1 MKKILS
7 VFIAAVMIFSAL
19 SIAISAVENEV
30 TVTLNGHR
38 VVFDVPA
45 RIIGDRTMVPVRQL
59 LEALGATIEW
69 NGELREVITTRGE
82 DTLKFRIGE
91 PELYKNGELIYNFDT
106 LPVIIEENG
115 ESRTLIPLRAVS
127 EAFGYTVE
135 WEVSTRSAMVYD
147 FSNVYFDNVENKPLM
162 LGGFPVDN
170 DVYEYF
176 VMNVQ
181 AMLAGSL
188 QGYDEA
194 TASILVASAVYESML
209 TYYATFNVA
218 SMMGL
223 SIYDFEA
230 KEAIDTTLSTY
241 KQYYGESFY
250 DILASSYM
258 TEDVFKSLL
267 YTQYLNEKILDLMVK
282 GADELTV
289 DEKVNELLDGG
300 QMIRAYHI
308 LTPELETAEGIL
320 EAAKTASDEEF
331 YDLIQEH
338 GRDTGMVGNTDGYYF
353 SAGQMVV
360 EFEDAAFAL
369 EIGQTSE
376 IVETEYGYHII
387 RRLPMEKA
395 YVEAHIDELYQIKLN
410 TDLNELIRSNAMF
423 IGGLVE
429 APEEEAGEAETEVTE
444 DIDAPAK
451 EITE

>member
-1 MKKILS
+1 MKRIFS
-7 VFIAAVMIFSAL
+7 FFIVAVMIFSSLAVCV
-19 SIAISAVENEV
+19 SAVENEV

-45 RIIGDRTMVPVRQL
+45 RIIGDRTMVPIRQL

-69 NGELREVITTRGE
+69 NGDLREVITKRGE
-82 DTLKFRIGE
+82 DTLRFRIGK

-115 ESRTLIPLRAVS
+115 ESRTLIPLRAIS

-135 WEVSTRSAMVYD
+135 WEGSNRTAMVYD
-147 FSNVYFDNVENKPLM
+147 FSNVYFDSQENTPLM

-181 AMLAGSL
+181 AILAGSL

-194 TASILVASAVYESML
+194 TASMLVASAVYESML

-223 SIYDFEA
+223 SIYDVEA
-230 KEAIDTTLSTY
+230 KEAITTTLSTY
-241 KQYYGESFY
+241 KQYYGQSFY

-258 TEDVFKSLL
+258 TEEVFTSLL
-267 YTQYLNEKILDLMVK
+267 YTQYLNEKMLELMVK
-282 GADELTV
+282 GAEELTV
-289 DEKVNELLDGG
+289 DEKVNELMNGG

-308 LTPELETAEGIL
+308 LTPEFETAQSIL
-320 EAAKTASDEEF
+320 EPARTASDEEF
-331 YDLIQEH
+331 YNLVQEH

-353 SAGQMVV
+353 SAGQMVL

-376 IVETEYGYHII
+376 IIETEYGYHII

-395 YVEAHIDELYQIKLN
+395 YVEAHVNELYEIKLN
-410 TDLNELIRSNAMF
+410 TDLAELIESNAMF
-423 IGGLVE
+423 IGGFVKE
-429 APEEEAGEAETEVTE
+429 PTE
-444 DIDAPAK
+444 DANA
-451 EITE
+451 

>member
-7 VFIAAVMIFSAL
+7 VFIAVVMIFSSLVVCA
-19 SIAISAVENEV
+19 SAVENEV

-45 RIIGDRTMVPVRQL
+45 RIIGDRTMVPIRQL

-69 NGELREVITTRGE
+69 NGELREVITKRGE
-82 DTLKFRIGE
+82 DTLRFRIGQ

-115 ESRTLIPLRAVS
+115 ESRTLIPLRAIS

-135 WEVSTRSAMVYD
+135 WEGSTRTAMVYD
-147 FSNVYFDNVENKPLM
+147 YSNVYFDNVENKPLM

-181 AMLAGSL
+181 AML
-188 QGYDEA
+188 YDILDQYPDEVSRNMLI
-194 TASILVASAVYESML
+194 ASTVYEAMSN
-209 TYYATFNVA
+209 YYATFNVA
-218 SMMGL
+218 QMMGL
-223 SIYDFEA
+223 SIYDADA
-230 KEAIDTTLSTY
+230 KEAVNSTLSTY

-250 DILASSYM
+250 DILASSFM

-267 YTQYLNEKILDLMVK
+267 YVQYFNEEMLNLMIK
-282 GADELTV
+282 GAEDITV
-289 DEKVNELLDGG
+289 DEKVNELLNGG
-300 QMIRAYHI
+300 QMIRVYHI
-308 LTPELETAEGIL
+308 LTPELETAESIL
-320 EAAKTASDEEF
+320 EAAKTASDTEF
-331 YDLIQEH
+331 YDLVQEH
-338 GRDTGMVGNTDGYYF
+338 GRDTGMVGNKDGYYF

-395 YVEAHIDELYQIKLN
+395 YVEAHVNELYEIKLN
-410 TDLNELIRSNAMF
+410 TDLAELIESNAMF
-423 IGGLVE
+423 IGGFVE
-429 APEEEAGEAETEVTE
+429 EPAE
-444 DIDAPAK
+444 DAA
-451 EITE
+451 E

>member
-7 VFIAAVMIFSAL
+7 VFIAVVMIFSSLVVCA
-19 SIAISAVENEV
+19 SAVENEV

-45 RIIGDRTMVPVRQL
+45 RIIGDRTMVPIRQL

-69 NGELREVITTRGE
+69 NGELREVITKRGE
-82 DTLKFRIGE
+82 DTLRFRIGQ

-115 ESRTLIPLRAVS
+115 ESRTLIPLRAIS

-135 WEVSTRSAMVYD
+135 WEGSTRTAMVFDY
-147 FSNVYFDNVENKPLM
+147 SNVYFDTLEDTPLM
-162 LGGFPVDN
+162 IGDFPVDN

-181 AMLAGSL
+181 AML
-188 QGYDEA
+188 YDVLDQYPDEV
-194 TASILVASAVYESML
+194 SRNMLIASAVYEAMIS
-209 TYYATFNVA
+209 YYATFNVA
-218 SMMGL
+218 QMMGL
-223 SIYDFEA
+223 SIYDAAA
-230 KEAIDTTLSTY
+230 KEAINSTLSTY

-250 DILASSYM
+250 DILASSFM

-267 YTQYLNEKILDLMVK
+267 YVQYFNEEMLNLMIK
-282 GADELTV
+282 GAEDITV
-289 DEKVNELLDGG
+289 DEKVNELLNGG
-300 QMIRAYHI
+300 QMIRVYHI
-308 LTPELETAEGIL
+308 LTPELETAESIL
-320 EAAKTASDEEF
+320 EAAKAASDTEF

-338 GRDTGMVGNTDGYYF
+338 GRDPGMVGNKDGYYF

-395 YVEAHIDELYQIKLN
+395 YVEAHVNELYEIKLN
-410 TDLNELIRSNAMF
+410 TDLAELIESNAMF
-423 IGGLVE
+423 IGGFVE
-429 APEEEAGEAETEVTE
+429 EPAE
-444 DIDAPAK
+444 DAA
-451 EITE
+451 E